1 MDSETAVFVQL
12 VPHGFLGPSSSGDQ
26 RHCYW
31 FKRDSAWRKLL
42 AAWAKENDW
51 LDEDLQLSTLEGVR
65 LPLDS
70 TPSSSGLAD
79 GRELLSLTVGPVQA
93 TRDPRRAVK
102 AAMAAGGRSGQSI
115 SGQVRVQILAHI
127 EGTAPAVR
135 LRFVVPGTAPARK
148 LMMAWCLRQHV
159 SLTEVRFSLK
169 VEGHWRELPPDE
181 TLDALA
187 SARAAA
193 ALSSPLEILA
203 EPRNAEDMVDQEKAP
218 EAARPATP
226 HPTTPTAPRA
236 APAVASAST
245 SAGASPATGAGGD
258 EGIRVKVQMVPQGI
272 LKDRVKQSATER
284 ALSFNT
290 KMFAPLGKA
299 IRKWCEHQQLLP
311 DTVVAFHKGKKL
323 SWESSPAAEGFRPSE
338 LILFDLV
345 LLSDATQLAV
355 QEAKRVPIAAS
366 AEEVKSFPI
375 SVQVRSEL
383 LEQVDFKMKSTTPLV
398 KMITRWRQQQNLR
411 ATAVVRFREADA
423 PDGRADIVATD
434 TPEGR
439 GWAPAE
445 NEVIIVD
452 AYIEGQE
459 AAKKKAG
466 VDTVPP
472 KAVDENAA
480 SPAAACAA
488 DAAAC
493 PAGSEGA
500 EKESE
505 EKVDA
510 AEQPP
515 SVKQGASEPPAKQP
529 SLEKQELPTGQADQ
543 SETKTGEAKT
553 EAEKL
558 EKVNVEVIAWDQDT
572 CHNVNFKMRP
582 DSNFEKLMAAWCK
595 NFDLDVSE
603 AIFEY
608 QGQQITPQD
617 SFTKLGW
624 QSSMGTPKIEVKPRP
639 QPVPPAPVAP
649 ETVPEPVPEP
659 VETQEEESLPETQ
672 PGDLFA
678 AAEAA
683 EAAQAAEMTTTEE
696 DGKIEVHVMAQGED
710 GPNILDFKMKP
721 ETPFEAVLKAWC
733 KHHEIPQDQVLFN
746 FQNAPLQPQLS
757 PKSVGWQ
764 KEFGILEIEARPV
777 EEEQPEVKEQAPS
790 TETSAEKID
799 VRVVAD
805 AENGENVVDFKMK
818 FGTTFGKMMARWCA
832 HQGIPREQACFKVG
846 ERELADEDTPH
857 TVGAS
862 GDVLVV
868 RVMPHS
874 EKTSAPPPASS
885 ASSSASAGGLASS
898 PSRPENKAD
907 MPKPKETSSSEVEDE
922 KLEVKVVADCAGGA
936 NETSFLLRRSTPLGK
951 MMQAWCDHHELP
963 LAEAKFL
970 LEGPGSRVLTPE
982 DTLQSLGCREVVIRA
997 VPTEPDAK
1005 PPATAAP
1012 ATKPAAA
1019 APAAVPPQASANIK
1033 PPAAVPA
1040 APAKPAA
1047 AKPAA
1052 KPAAAKAKPEAKP
1065 AAAKAKPE
1073 ASKPAAAKA
1082 KPEAKQEAAKPAPKD
1097 AKAQIEVRVVADA
1110 ENGEN
1115 VVNFKMKL
1123 GMTFGKMMARWCAH
1137 QGIPREQAC
1146 FKVGDRELQDE
1157 DTPTDLAQST
1167 EDVLVVRVMPHEN
1180 KTSES
1185 KADTPE
1191 APTRPESK
1199 TGTAT
1204 TADTAQA
1211 TRPES
1216 KADTTNTAEAQQS
1229 RPESQADT
1237 SNTAE
1242 AQQSSSDEKL
1252 EVKVVADCAGGANE
1266 TSFRMRRSTPLRKMM
1281 EAWCEHHELSLAE
1294 AKFMLEPEQRV
1305 LMPEDSLLTLGLQK
1319 SVLVRAVP
1327 TDADPE
1333 PAPIPEPPAAA
1344 AVQPAAVEPPA
1355 TAAATAGAAQEEAL
1369 ATEAA
1374 MPETEK
1380 EEPIE
1385 VRVVADGKNGE
1396 NVINF
1401 KMKLGTTFGKLMA
1414 RWCAHQGVPRNQA
1427 CFKVGE
1433 RELTDDDTP
1442 QTVGATDLLVVRVVP
1457 CSPAKK
1463 RKSSEGGTPK
1473 AKAKRTSSSVAD
1485 EKLEVKVVADGAD
1498 GPSEMSFQMRRST
1511 PLGKMMQAWCDH
1523 HELPLAEAKFLLER
1537 PQQRVLTPEDTL
1549 QGIDC
1554 LEVIVRAVPADAEL
1568 PESLQRA
1575 EPPPEPTAKA
1585 PKAKAP
1591 KTAPKAKAKGRGR
1604 GRGRGKKKRKS
1615 SDEAEESPT
1624 DLPDAAGA
1632 PGVPSAAQS
1641 VVAAATPSPAR
1652 RSQRLKSQPQ
1662 VTTATL
1668 VHHVP
1673 VKRRESKEG
1682 QAKADAAARMSF
1694 REYLAYDREQEK
1706 QRNQARLERQKRKFV
1721 NGDSDDEDFHLAM
1734 ALSLSE
1740 SQAESPQEDSAGTS
1754 ATDAAEAV

>member
-1 MDSETAVFVQL
+1 MVDPGHVKKMPWNCCVAASGARMSTGAQ
-12 VPHGFLGPSSSGDQ
+12 PWPSSFDVQTESPRTLFYWYQLSDYANFPHVGQCRSIPDVLYQ
-26 RHCYW
+26 ISSTDLPEVAQQMRSHYALLSRSVTHAFSRTSQVAFAIPGYW

-187 SARAAA
+187 
-193 ALSSPLEILA
+193 PPV
-203 EPRNAEDMVDQEKAP
+203 PR
-218 EAARPATP
+218 
-226 HPTTPTAPRA
+226 
-236 APAVASAST
+236 
-245 SAGASPATGAGGD
+245 
-258 EGIRVKVQMVPQGI
+258 
-272 LKDRVKQSATER
+272 
-284 ALSFNT
+284 
-290 KMFAPLGKA
+290 
-299 IRKWCEHQQLLP
+299 
-311 DTVVAFHKGKKL
+311 
-323 SWESSPAAEGFRPSE
+323 SSPAAEGFRPSE

-452 AYIEGQE
+452 AYIEARWLSVRCGHVVLGEGPFGTTEMKLMIAPQSRGVFGESFKAAGGLTAGGLRQEGQE

-505 EKVDA
+505 EK
-510 AEQPP
+510 
-515 SVKQGASEPPAKQP
+515 
-529 SLEKQELPTGQADQ
+529 ADQ

-624 QSSMGTPKIEVKPRP
+624 QSSMGTPKIE
-639 QPVPPAPVAP
+639 
-649 ETVPEPVPEP
+649 
-659 VETQEEESLPETQ
+659 EEESLPETQ

-982 DTLQSLGCREVVIRA
+982 DRDCVVIRA

-1033 PPAAVPA
+1033 PPAA
-1040 APAKPAA
+1040 
-1047 AKPAA
+1047 
-1052 KPAAAKAKPEAKP
+1052 
-1065 AAAKAKPE
+1065 
-1073 ASKPAAAKA
+1073 
-1082 KPEAKQEAAKPAPKD
+1082 AKQEAAKPAPKD

-1146 FKVGDRELQDE
+1146 FKVGDREPLDSCDFNSFPQ
-1157 DTPTDLAQST
+1157 LSA
-1167 EDVLVVRVMPHEN
+1167 VR
-1180 KTSES
+1180 
-1185 KADTPE
+1185 
-1191 APTRPESK
+1191 
-1199 TGTAT
+1199 
-1204 TADTAQA
+1204 
-1211 TRPES
+1211 
-1216 KADTTNTAEAQQS
+1216 
-1229 RPESQADT
+1229 
-1237 SNTAE
+1237 
-1242 AQQSSSDEKL
+1242 
-1252 EVKVVADCAGGANE
+1252 
-1266 TSFRMRRSTPLRKMM
+1266 
-1281 EAWCEHHELSLAE
+1281 
-1294 AKFMLEPEQRV
+1294 
-1305 LMPEDSLLTLGLQK
+1305 
-1319 SVLVRAVP
+1319 
-1327 TDADPE
+1327 
-1333 PAPIPEPPAAA
+1333 
-1344 AVQPAAVEPPA
+1344 
-1355 TAAATAGAAQEEAL
+1355 
-1369 ATEAA
+1369 
-1374 MPETEK
+1374 
-1380 EEPIE
+1380 
-1385 VRVVADGKNGE
+1385 
-1396 NVINF
+1396 
-1401 KMKLGTTFGKLMA
+1401 
-1414 RWCAHQGVPRNQA
+1414 
-1427 CFKVGE
+1427 
-1433 RELTDDDTP
+1433 
-1442 QTVGATDLLVVRVVP
+1442 
-1457 CSPAKK
+1457 
-1463 RKSSEGGTPK
+1463 
-1473 AKAKRTSSSVAD
+1473 
-1485 EKLEVKVVADGAD
+1485 
-1498 GPSEMSFQMRRST
+1498 
-1511 PLGKMMQAWCDH
+1511 
-1523 HELPLAEAKFLLER
+1523 
-1537 PQQRVLTPEDTL
+1537 
-1549 QGIDC
+1549 
-1554 LEVIVRAVPADAEL
+1554 
-1568 PESLQRA
+1568 
-1575 EPPPEPTAKA
+1575 
-1585 PKAKAP
+1585 
-1591 KTAPKAKAKGRGR
+1591 
-1604 GRGRGKKKRKS
+1604 
-1615 SDEAEESPT
+1615 
-1624 DLPDAAGA
+1624 
-1632 PGVPSAAQS
+1632 
-1641 VVAAATPSPAR
+1641 
-1652 RSQRLKSQPQ
+1652 
-1662 VTTATL
+1662 
-1668 VHHVP
+1668 
-1673 VKRRESKEG
+1673 
-1682 QAKADAAARMSF
+1682 
-1694 REYLAYDREQEK
+1694 
-1706 QRNQARLERQKRKFV
+1706 
-1721 NGDSDDEDFHLAM
+1721 M
-1734 ALSLSE
+1734 ALPKCT
-1740 SQAESPQEDSAGTS
+1740 ACPF
-1754 ATDAAEAV
+1754 